1 MKTNAE
7 IATTIQRSASVW
19 KAARRLAPIMQVRQ
33 IMHDKG
39 LRNIDIAERL
49 GVSEANVSKLL
60 KGDKNLQLDT
70 LYLLADAIEEEL
82 SLSYS
87 VSYSQV
93 DSDGRE
99 ECTDDDPG
107 SDELFG
113 LTAFEEM
120 VEEVPA
126 CAGTVVDL
134 ELYRSLKAVLREQAI
149 SENNISGQE
158 LVNESRAAF
167 A

>member
-7 IATTIQRSASVW
+7 IATAIQRSASVW
-19 KAARRLAPIMQVRQ
+19 KAARRLAPVMQVRQ

-87 VSYSQV
+87 VSHCQV
-93 DSDGRE
+93 DSDGHE
-99 ECTDDDPG
+99 ECTDDRD

-134 ELYRSLKAVLREQAI
+134 KLYRSLKAVLREQAI